1 MAKPLKNIS
10 VFFVDEGSE
19 GMPVG
24 QDEGIHDRPQ
34 LDRINVELRKEVDES
49 VVLKTIAITEH
60 QDWPKE

>member
-1 MAKPLKNIS
+1 
-10 VFFVDEGSE
+10 
-19 GMPVG
+19 MPVG